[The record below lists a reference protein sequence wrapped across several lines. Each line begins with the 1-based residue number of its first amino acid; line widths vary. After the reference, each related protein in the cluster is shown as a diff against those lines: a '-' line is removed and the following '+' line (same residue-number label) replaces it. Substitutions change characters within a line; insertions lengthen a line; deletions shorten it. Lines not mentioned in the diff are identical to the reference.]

1 MGKQRTAGKGGRSK
15 IGKLTQGLVLGTLSL
30 GEELLA

>member
-1 MGKQRTAGKGGRSK
+1 MGKQRTAGKDGRSK